1 MRVNVLALPRDL
13 FLSAILIWLTN
24 PYQDFIENWYIYG
37 ALWIGWIIFAILAN
51 ERAFSKAFFNKASLV
66 AFSWPIAVC
75 LLSLFGWANF
85 ALYQFTIPFLL
96 LSFGYYVVGD
106 CTKSLKFFVM
116 LYIGYAAII
125 NINSIIALEANG
137 EISRI
142 LANSDKSITAQ
153 YASPTMANFQHV
165 NNMAIFGV
173 ACLACVKYNQNRI
186 FSKVLLL
193 AVAVNSIILLVSAQY
208 SIALFSFV
216 IFAFIILY
224 SNYKNKTSIAKVLLT
239 CIVLFVVMLFVGS
252 IISNIAS
259 NMSSGYVQRRLK
271 SIGSL
276 LSGGGMDTN
285 SDLYSRLYLY
295 TLSIKTFF
303 SNLIFGVG
311 GAEQY
316 ANGLVGGHSTIL
328 DNFAYYGV
336 LFGSLFVYYIIAS
349 IKNVVGCFQ
358 GEYKKV
364 MKTIFVMFILFMLL
378 NTCYSEQMLY
388 AIFFV
393 YPALVFVVMK
403 KTETTQCVMVK
414 SNED

>member
-1 MRVNVLALPRDL
+1 MRVNIVTLPRDL
-13 FLSAILIWLTN
+13 LLSAILIWLTN

-37 ALWIGWIIFAILAN
+37 ALWIGWIFFAILSD
-51 ERAFSKAFFNKASLV
+51 ERAFSKAFFNKASLI
-66 AFSWPIAVC
+66 AFIWPIAVC

-96 LSFGYYVVGD
+96 LSFRYYVIGD

-116 LYIGYAAII
+116 IYIGYAVII
-125 NINSIIALEANG
+125 NVNSIIALEANG

-165 NNMAIFGV
+165 NNMAIFGI
-173 ACLACVKYNQNRI
+173 ACLGCVKYI
-186 FSKVLLL
+186 KKEFFSR
-193 AVAVNSIILLVSAQY
+193 ILLIIIAVITGILLISAQY

-216 IFAFIILY
+216 IFAFIIVY

-239 CIVLFVVMLFVGS
+239 CIVLFVVMLFAGS
-252 IISNIAS
+252 IISSIAS
-259 NMSSGYVQRRLK
+259 NMSSGYVQRRLQ
-271 SIGSL
+271 SLGSL
-276 LSGGGMDTN
+276 LSGSGMDAN
-285 SDLYSRLYLY
+285 SDLYERLYLY

-303 SNLIFGVG
+303 NNFFFGVG
-311 GAEQY
+311 GTEQY

-336 LFGSLFVYYIIAS
+336 LFGSLFVYYIITC

-364 MKTIFVMFILFMLL
+364 MKTIFVMFISFMLL